1 MAGHVKGLLLKSRF
15 EYVKQFFG
23 EKGEAALLE
32 AISPEARAMVADG
45 ILVST
50 WYPIDPVIEILVKMD
65 EVFGKGDFELARK
78 MGAHTARMALAGGV
92 QQSFA
97 KENDPAFVLRMG
109 PLLWQQYYD
118 TGRVEVEALGP
129 ESAVSRIFEFGA
141 PHRAICM
148 GMLGWIEEAV
158 GIWGGRDVRVN
169 EVKCRTRGDDFCEYT
184 CHWTD
189 PQADTHT

>member
-23 EKGEAALLE
+23 EKGEAALLN

-50 WYPIDPVIEILVKMD
+50 WYPIDHVIEILVRMD
-65 EVFGKGDFELARK
+65 ELLGKGDFELARK

-97 KENDPAFVLRMG
+97 KEHDPAFVLKMG

-118 TGRVEVEALGP
+118 TGRVEAELLEA
-129 ESAVSRIFEFGA
+129 ESAVSRIIDFGS

-148 GMLGWIEEAV
+148 GMLGWIEEAM
-158 GIWGGRDVRVN
+158 GIWGAENVRIN
-169 EVKCRTRGDDFCEYT
+169 ESKCRTRGDNICGVAVCGHLYG
-184 CHWTD
+184 
-189 PQADTHT
+189 